1 MIRRPP
7 RSTRTDTLF
16 PYTTLFRSAALFNPS
31 IVRHPDQFGTT
42 GGRFIL
48 SARAVGEGH
57 ISSLTFRTGN
67 VAADGTV
74 TIDAPQRLAS
84 VPEITARVGDRV
96 ELAFDLASEITERV
110 ILPITDPQAN
120 GIEDARFVAFA
131 DKGKITNYAPYPA
144 HSGPAT
150 TEERRAGKAG

>member
-1 MIRRPP
+1 MRI
-7 RSTRTDTLF
+7 SDWSSDVCSSDLQLIGAYF
-16 PYTTLFRSAALFNPS
+16 LNEYSFEAAALFNPS

-74 TIDAPQRLAS
+74 TIDAPHRLAS

-96 ELAFDLASEITERV
+96 ELAFRSAGRRV
-110 ILPITDPQAN
+110 
-120 GIEDARFVAFA
+120 
-131 DKGKITNYAPYPA
+131 GKEGVRT
-144 HSGPAT
+144 
-150 TEERRAGKAG
+150 